1 MILSW
6 VNLWYFKF
14 NIFPYFHSSQS
25 KSGYNFSNIKKT
37 SLDLLLEELKSNI
50 LNEEKV
56 KELETKVLDI
66 LKDEQIIKTLYTP
79 KNNLLVDK
87 NLKIE
92 KAYENLPAK
101 YLRSYVLNYSYTK
114 DEKIINYENKSF
126 ISFLKFIFKKLY
138 E

>member
-6 VNLWYFKF
+6 ENLWYFEF

-25 KSGYNFSNIKKT
+25 KSGYNFSNIKRT

-56 KELETKVLDI
+56 IELENKVLEI
-66 LKDEQIIKTLYTP
+66 LKEEQIIKTLYTP
-79 KNNLLVDK
+79 KINLLVDK

-92 KAYENLPAK
+92 KAYEKLPAR
-101 YLRSYVLNYSYTK
+101 YLRSYVLNSSYTK
-114 DEKIINYENKSF
+114 DQKIINYENKSF
-126 ISFLKFIFKKLY
+126 ISFFGFIFRKVY